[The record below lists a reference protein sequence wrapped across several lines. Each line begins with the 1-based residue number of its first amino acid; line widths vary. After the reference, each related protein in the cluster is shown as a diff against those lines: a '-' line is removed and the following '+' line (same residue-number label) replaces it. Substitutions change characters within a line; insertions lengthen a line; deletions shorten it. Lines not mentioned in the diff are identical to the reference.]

1 MASKL
6 FKISKPEDEEQKS
19 KTYFERSNFIKP
31 EKIKNL
37 RNLVTNNLPDRLKCC
52 KETRKERAVKK
63 AISEMDKEIEIIK
76 MIKKLRFFSMAL
88 KKLLSEK
95 DRLELKERSRYIMV
109 DPDSGEDVKDQLQEN
124 CEITT
129 KIPAAQLVRSKSV
142 VTKQVD

>member
-19 KTYFERSNFIKP
+19 KTDFERSNFIKP

-63 AISEMDKEIEIIK
+63 AISEMDKEI
-76 MIKKLRFFSMAL
+76 
-88 KKLLSEK
+88 
-95 DRLELKERSRYIMV
+95 
-109 DPDSGEDVKDQLQEN
+109 
-124 CEITT
+124 
-129 KIPAAQLVRSKSV
+129 
-142 VTKQVD
+142 